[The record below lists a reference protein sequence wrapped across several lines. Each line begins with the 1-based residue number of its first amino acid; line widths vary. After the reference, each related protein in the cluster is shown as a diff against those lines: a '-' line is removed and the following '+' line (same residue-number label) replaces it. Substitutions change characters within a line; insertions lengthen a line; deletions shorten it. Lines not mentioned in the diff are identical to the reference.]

1 MNDSFILRD
10 RKWRET
16 NERITLSSNA
26 MLSENSKGR
35 LSHEEHDEFRTIFE
49 RDRDRIIHSK
59 AFRRLKHKTQVFIN
73 PDGDHF
79 ITRMTH
85 TLNVTQVGRSISKTL
100 GLNPDLTEAICLGHD
115 VGHSPFGHTGEE
127 ILNEMHP
134 NGWSHSENSVKIF
147 SKIEN
152 LNLSVETIDGIEKH
166 PWRYTEKPSTQEG
179 MICRFA
185 DRIAYLSHDVEDAL
199 RANVI
204 KISDIPNKI
213 TKELGTPGKQWIN
226 SLISGIFKASN
237 SNELIMDSEI
247 GEIMNELREFMF
259 ENVYLRDE
267 TNEQRKECK
276 NIVQTL
282 VEYFMEN
289 KNELPKNYIQSE
301 DDIENSIDY
310 VAGMTDRF
318 AISTF
323 GKIN

>member
-152 LNLSVETIDGIEKH
+152 LNLSVETINGIEKH

-179 MICRFA
+179 IICRFA

-259 ENVYLRDE
+259 ENVYLRKE
-267 TNEQRKECK
+267 TNDQRKECK

>member
-204 KISDIPNKI
+204 KISDVPNKI

-267 TNEQRKECK
+267 TYDQRKECK

-282 VEYFMEN
+282 VEYFIEN

>member
-26 MLSENSKGR
+26 MLSQNSKGR

-179 MICRFA
+179 MVCRFA

-213 TKELGTPGKQWIN
+213 NKELGTPGKQWIN

-237 SNELIMDSEI
+237 SNELVMDSEI

-259 ENVYLRDE
+259 ENVYLRKE
-267 TNEQRKECK
+267 TDDQRKECK

-282 VEYFMEN
+282 VEYFIDN

>member
-259 ENVYLRDE
+259 ENVYLREE
-267 TNEQRKECK
+267 TNDQRKECK

-282 VEYFMEN
+282 VEYFIEN